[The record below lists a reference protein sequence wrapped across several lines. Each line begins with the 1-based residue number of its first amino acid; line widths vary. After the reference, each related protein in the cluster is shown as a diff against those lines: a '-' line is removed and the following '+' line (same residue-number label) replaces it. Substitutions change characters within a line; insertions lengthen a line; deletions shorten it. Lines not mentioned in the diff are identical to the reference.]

1 MRSEKEIKERIS
13 YYEQCIL
20 KDVTKGLINVET
32 LKNYRTAIEVL
43 EDVLQRDDKDA

>member
-13 YYEQCIL
+13 YYKQCIL
-20 KDVTKGLINVET
+20 KDVTTGLISVEA

-43 EDVLQRDDKDA
+43 EDVLQGDDKDA